1 MTGDWSAARDAL
13 VRAVTDLG
21 FPRELGEAAARHL
34 GSPRAMER
42 MTKYLEY
49 VRPDTPE
56 LIVDEMLSLRSEID
70 AWRERKNS
78 R

>member
-21 FPRELGEAAARHL
+21 FPGELGEAAARHL

-42 MTKYLEY
+42 MT
-49 VRPDTPE
+49 
-56 LIVDEMLSLRSEID
+56 
-70 AWRERKNS
+70 
-78 R
+78 